1 MNPMDDYYYGPFG
14 DSATNPD
21 AAFLDRTLRG
31 LLTNIPDPYPT
42 DAAVPTD
49 MAARIHAAVL
59 SAWPDG
65 RPPTPDELSAE
76 DAGHES
82 QW

>member
-1 MNPMDDYYYGPFG
+1 MNPMDDYYYRPFG

-21 AAFLDRTLRG
+21 AAFLDRTLRE
-31 LLTNIPDPYPT
+31 LLTNNPDPYPT
-42 DAAVPTD
+42 DDAVPAD
-49 MAARIHAAVL
+49 VARIHAAVL
-59 SAWPDG
+59 CAWPDG
-65 RPPTPDELSAE
+65 RPPTPDELAAE